1 MNKTILFDL
10 DGTLIDS
17 TDAIL
22 NSFQGAFKALGLTF
36 KNNEEIKNL
45 IGYPLEQM
53 FRMLYPDKVNLSKE
67 FVLAYREIYAQIYL
81 EQTTLL
87 PKAKEAL
94 ELGSEIADL
103 GIVTT
108 KCGKFTPI
116 LLDYLGVKKFFKTLI
131 TLEDVINPKPSSEPI
146 ILALKRLNKTQE
158 NAYMIGDTILD
169 IQAAI
174 SANITP
180 LALTCGYGNENELKD
195 HSMVFL
201 NAYEAVNYIAR
212 LNLISSFR

>member
-1 MNKTILFDL
+1 MKLFYL

-22 NSFQGAFKALGLTF
+22 NSFQGAFKALGLTS

-108 KCGKFTPI
+108 KGGKFTPI
-116 LLDYLGVKKFFKTLI
+116 LLDYLRVKKFFKTLI
-131 TLEDVINPKPSSEPI
+131 TLENVTNPKPSSEPI
-146 ILALKRLNKTQE
+146 ILALKGLNKTQE

-180 LALTCGYGNENELKD
+180 LALTCGYGNENELKA

-212 LNLISSFR
+212 LN

>member
-22 NSFQGAFKALGLTF
+22 NSFQGAFKALGLTS

-108 KCGKFTPI
+108 KGGKFTPI
-116 LLDYLGVKKFFKTLI
+116 LLDYLRVKKFFKTLI
-131 TLEDVINPKPSSEPI
+131 TLEDITNPKPSSEPI

-180 LALTCGYGNENELKD
+180 LALTCGYGNENELKA

-212 LNLISSFR
+212 LN

>member
-10 DGTLIDS
+10 NGTLIDS

-22 NSFQGAFKALGLTF
+22 NSFQGAFKALGLTS

-108 KCGKFTPI
+108 KGGKFTPI
-116 LLDYLGVKKFFKTLI
+116 LLDYLRVKKFFKTLI
-131 TLEDVINPKPSSEPI
+131 TLEDVTNPKPSSEPI
-146 ILALKRLNKTQE
+146 ILALKGLNKTQE

-180 LALTCGYGNENELKD
+180 LALTCGYGNENELKA

-212 LNLISSFR
+212 LN

>member
-1 MNKTILFDL
+1 
-10 DGTLIDS
+10 
-17 TDAIL
+17 
-22 NSFQGAFKALGLTF
+22 
-36 KNNEEIKNL
+36 
-45 IGYPLEQM
+45 M

-108 KCGKFTPI
+108 KGGKFTPI

-131 TLEDVINPKPSSEPI
+131 TLEDVTNPKPSSESI
-146 ILALKRLNKTQE
+146 ILALERLNKTQE

-180 LALTCGYGNENELKD
+180 LALTCGYGNENELKA
-195 HSMVFL
+195 HSTVFL
-201 NAYEAVNYIAR
+201 NAYGAVNYITR
-212 LNLISSFR
+212 LN

>member
-22 NSFQGAFKALGLTF
+22 NSFQGAFKALGLTS

-108 KCGKFTPI
+108 KGGKFTPI

-131 TLEDVINPKPSSEPI
+131 TLEDVTNPKPSSEPI
-146 ILALKRLNKTQE
+146 ILALKGLNKTQE

-180 LALTCGYGNENELKD
+180 LALTCGYGNENELKA

-201 NAYEAVNYIAR
+201 NAYEVVNYIAR
-212 LNLISSFR
+212 LN

>member
-22 NSFQGAFKALGLTF
+22 NSFQGAFKALGLTS

-94 ELGSEIADL
+94 ELGSEIAEL

-108 KCGKFTPI
+108 KGGKFTPI
-116 LLDYLGVKKFFKTLI
+116 LLDYLRVKKFFKTLI
-131 TLEDVINPKPSSEPI
+131 TLEDVTNPKPSSEPI
-146 ILALKRLNKTQE
+146 ILALKGLNKTQE

-180 LALTCGYGNENELKD
+180 LALTCGYGNENELKA

-212 LNLISSFR
+212 LN

>member
-22 NSFQGAFKALGLTF
+22 NSFQGAFKALGLTS

-81 EQTTLL
+81 EQTILL

-108 KCGKFTPI
+108 KGGKFTPI
-116 LLDYLGVKKFFKTLI
+116 LLDYLRVKKFFKTLI
-131 TLEDVINPKPSSEPI
+131 TLEDVTNPKPSSEPI
-146 ILALKRLNKTQE
+146 ILALKGLNKTQE

-180 LALTCGYGNENELKD
+180 LALTCGYGNENELKA

-212 LNLISSFR
+212 LN

>member
-22 NSFQGAFKALGLTF
+22 NSFQGVFKALGLTS

-108 KCGKFTPI
+108 KGGKFTPI

-131 TLEDVINPKPSSEPI
+131 TFEDVTNPKPSSEPI
-146 ILALKRLNKTQE
+146 ILALKGLNKTQE

-180 LALTCGYGNENELKD
+180 LALTCGYGNENELKA

-212 LNLISSFR
+212 LN

>member
-1 MNKTILFDL
+1 
-10 DGTLIDS
+10 
-17 TDAIL
+17 
-22 NSFQGAFKALGLTF
+22 
-36 KNNEEIKNL
+36 
-45 IGYPLEQM
+45 
-53 FRMLYPDKVNLSKE
+53 
-67 FVLAYREIYAQIYL
+67 FVLTYREIYTQIYL

-108 KCGKFTPI
+108 KGGKFTPI

-131 TLEDVINPKPSSEPI
+131 TLEDVTNPKPSSEPI

-180 LALTCGYGNENELKD
+180 LALTCGYGNENELKSR
-195 HSMVFL
+195 SMVFL
-201 NAYEAVNYIAR
+201 NVYEAVNYIAR
-212 LNLISSFR
+212 LN

>member
-22 NSFQGAFKALGLTF
+22 NSFQGAFKALGLTS

-53 FRMLYPDKVNLSKE
+53 FRMLYPDKLILSKE

-108 KCGKFTPI
+108 KGGKFTPI

-131 TLEDVINPKPSSEPI
+131 TLEDATNPKPSSEPI

-180 LALTCGYGNENELKD
+180 LALTCGYGNENELKA

-212 LNLISSFR
+212 LN

>member
-22 NSFQGAFKALGLTF
+22 NSFQGAFKALGLTS

-108 KCGKFTPI
+108 KGGKFTPI
-116 LLDYLGVKKFFKTLI
+116 LLDYSRVKKFFKTLI
-131 TLEDVINPKPSSEPI
+131 TLEDVTNPKPSSEPI
-146 ILALKRLNKTQE
+146 ILALKGLNKTQE

-180 LALTCGYGNENELKD
+180 LALTCGYGNENELKA

-212 LNLISSFR
+212 LN

>member
-22 NSFQGAFKALGLTF
+22 NSFQGAFKALGLTS

-108 KCGKFTPI
+108 KGGKFTPI

-131 TLEDVINPKPSSEPI
+131 TLEDVTNPKPSSEPI
-146 ILALKRLNKTQE
+146 VLALKRLNKTQE

-180 LALTCGYGNENELKD
+180 LALACGYGNENELKAYF
-195 HSMVFL
+195 MVFL

-212 LNLISSFR
+212 LN

>member
-22 NSFQGAFKALGLTF
+22 NSFQGAFKALGLTS

-108 KCGKFTPI
+108 KGGKFTPI

-131 TLEDVINPKPSSEPI
+131 TLEYVTNPKPSSEPI

-180 LALTCGYGNENELKD
+180 LALACGYGNENELKAY
-195 HSMVFL
+195 SMVFL

-212 LNLISSFR
+212 LN

>member
-22 NSFQGAFKALGLTF
+22 NSFQGAFKALGLTS

-108 KCGKFTPI
+108 KGGKFTPI
-116 LLDYLGVKKFFKTLI
+116 LLDYLRVKKFFKTLI
-131 TLEDVINPKPSSEPI
+131 TLEDVTNPKPSSEPI

-180 LALTCGYGNENELKD
+180 LALTCGYGNENELKA

-212 LNLISSFR
+212 LN

>member
-1 MNKTILFDL
+1 MKKTILFDL

-22 NSFQGAFKALGLTF
+22 NSFQGAFKILGLTP

-45 IGYPLEQM
+45 IGYPLEHM
-53 FRMLYPDKVNLSKE
+53 FKFLYHEKAHLSQE
-67 FVLAYREIYAQIYL
+67 FVLAYREIYSQIYL

-94 ELGSEIADL
+94 ELAFEIADL

-108 KCGKFTPI
+108 KGGKFTP
-116 LLDYLGVKKFFKTLI
+116 LLLEHLGVKKFFKTLI
-131 TLEDVINPKPSSEPI
+131 TLEDVTNPKPHAEPI
-146 ILALKRLNKTQE
+146 LLALKRLNKTQE

-180 LALTCGYGNENELKD
+180 LALTCGYGNENELKSR
-195 HSMVFL
+195 SMVFL

-212 LNLISSFR
+212 LN

>member
-22 NSFQGAFKALGLTF
+22 NSFQGAFKALGLTS

-108 KCGKFTPI
+108 KGGKFTPI
-116 LLDYLGVKKFFKTLI
+116 LLYYLGVKKFFKTLI
-131 TLEDVINPKPSSEPI
+131 TLEDVTNPKPSSEPI

-180 LALTCGYGNENELKD
+180 LALTCGYGNENELKA

-212 LNLISSFR
+212 LN

>member
-22 NSFQGAFKALGLTF
+22 NSFQGAFKALGLTS

-103 GIVTT
+103 GIVAT
-108 KCGKFTPI
+108 KGGKFTPI
-116 LLDYLGVKKFFKTLI
+116 LLDYLRVKKFFKTLI
-131 TLEDVINPKPSSEPI
+131 TLEDVTNPKPSSEPI

-180 LALTCGYGNENELKD
+180 LALTCGYGNENELKA

-212 LNLISSFR
+212 LN

>member
-22 NSFQGAFKALGLTF
+22 NSFQGAFKALGLTS

-45 IGYPLEQM
+45 IGYSLEQM

-108 KCGKFTPI
+108 KGGKFTPI
-116 LLDYLGVKKFFKTLI
+116 LLDYLRVKKFFKTLI
-131 TLEDVINPKPSSEPI
+131 TLEDVTNPKPSSEPI
-146 ILALKRLNKTQE
+146 ILALKGLNKTQE

-180 LALTCGYGNENELKD
+180 LALTCGYGNENELKA

-212 LNLISSFR
+212 LN

>member
-22 NSFQGAFKALGLTF
+22 NSFQGAFKALGSTS

-108 KCGKFTPI
+108 KGGKFTPI
-116 LLDYLGVKKFFKTLI
+116 LLDYLRVKKFFKTLI
-131 TLEDVINPKPSSEPI
+131 TLEDVTNPKPSSEPI
-146 ILALKRLNKTQE
+146 ILALKGLNKTQE

-180 LALTCGYGNENELKD
+180 LALTCGYGNENELKA

-212 LNLISSFR
+212 LN

>member
-1 MNKTILFDL
+1 
-10 DGTLIDS
+10 
-17 TDAIL
+17 
-22 NSFQGAFKALGLTF
+22 
-36 KNNEEIKNL
+36 
-45 IGYPLEQM
+45 
-53 FRMLYPDKVNLSKE
+53 MLYPDKVNLSKE

-108 KCGKFTPI
+108 KGGKFTPI
-116 LLDYLGVKKFFKTLI
+116 LLDYLRVKKFFKTLI
-131 TLEDVINPKPSSEPI
+131 TLEDVTNPKPSSEPI
-146 ILALKRLNKTQE
+146 ILALKGLNKTQE

-180 LALTCGYGNENELKD
+180 LALTCGYGNENELKA

-201 NAYEAVNYIAR
+201 NVYEAVNYIAR
-212 LNLISSFR
+212 LN

>member
-22 NSFQGAFKALGLTF
+22 NSFQGAFKALGLTS

-45 IGYPLEQM
+45 IGYSLEQM
-53 FRMLYPDKVNLSKE
+53 FRMLYPDKLILSKE

-108 KCGKFTPI
+108 KGGKFTPI

-131 TLEDVINPKPSSEPI
+131 TLEDVTNPKPSSEPI

-180 LALTCGYGNENELKD
+180 LALTCGYGNENELKA

-212 LNLISSFR
+212 LN

>member
-1 MNKTILFDL
+1 MKKTILFDL

-22 NSFQGAFKALGLTF
+22 NSFQGAFKILGLTP

-45 IGYPLEQM
+45 IGHPLEHM
-53 FRMLYPDKVNLSKE
+53 FKILYHEKAHLSQE
-67 FVLAYREIYAQIYL
+67 FVLAYREIYSQIYL

-108 KCGKFTPI
+108 KGGKFTPI
-116 LLDYLGVKKFFKTLI
+116 LLDYLGVKKFFKILI
-131 TLEDVINPKPSSEPI
+131 TLEDVTNPKPSSEPI

-180 LALTCGYGNENELKD
+180 LALTCGYGNENELKT

-212 LNLISSFR
+212 LN

>member
-22 NSFQGAFKALGLTF
+22 NSFQGVFKALGLTS

-108 KCGKFTPI
+108 KGGKFTPI

-131 TLEDVINPKPSSEPI
+131 TLEDVTNPKPSSEPI

-180 LALTCGYGNENELKD
+180 LALACGYGNENELKAY
-195 HSMVFL
+195 SMVFL

-212 LNLISSFR
+212 LN

>member
-22 NSFQGAFKALGLTF
+22 NSFQGAFKALGLTS

-108 KCGKFTPI
+108 KGGKFTLI
-116 LLDYLGVKKFFKTLI
+116 LLDYLRVKKFFKTLI
-131 TLEDVINPKPSSEPI
+131 TLEDVTNPKPSSEPI
-146 ILALKRLNKTQE
+146 ILALKGLNKTQE

-180 LALTCGYGNENELKD
+180 LALTCGYGNENELKA

-212 LNLISSFR
+212 LN

>member
-22 NSFQGAFKALGLTF
+22 NSFQGAFKALGLTS

-103 GIVTT
+103 RIVTT
-108 KCGKFTPI
+108 KGGKFTPI
-116 LLDYLGVKKFFKTLI
+116 LLDYLRVKKFFKTLI
-131 TLEDVINPKPSSEPI
+131 TLEDVTNPKPSSEPI
-146 ILALKRLNKTQE
+146 ILALKGLNKTQE

-180 LALTCGYGNENELKD
+180 LALTCGYGNENELKA

-212 LNLISSFR
+212 LN

>member
-22 NSFQGAFKALGLTF
+22 NSFQGAFKALGLTS

-103 GIVTT
+103 GIVAT
-108 KCGKFTPI
+108 KGGKFTPI
-116 LLDYLGVKKFFKTLI
+116 LLDYLRVKKFFKTLI
-131 TLEDVINPKPSSEPI
+131 TLEDVTNPKPSSEPI

-180 LALTCGYGNENELKD
+180 LALTCGYGNENELKA

-201 NAYEAVNYIAR
+201 NAYEAVNYMAR
-212 LNLISSFR
+212 LN

>member
-10 DGTLIDS
+10 DGILIDS

-22 NSFQGAFKALGLTF
+22 NSFQGAFKALGLTS

-108 KCGKFTPI
+108 KGGKFTPI
-116 LLDYLGVKKFFKTLI
+116 LLDYLRVKKFFKTLI
-131 TLEDVINPKPSSEPI
+131 TLEDVTNPKPSSEPI

-180 LALTCGYGNENELKD
+180 LALTCGYGNENELKA

-212 LNLISSFR
+212 LN

>member
-1 MNKTILFDL
+1 MKKTILFDL

-22 NSFQGAFKALGLTF
+22 NSFQGAFKILGLTP

-45 IGYPLEQM
+45 IGHPLEHM
-53 FRMLYPDKVNLSKE
+53 FKILYHEKAHLSQE
-67 FVLAYREIYAQIYL
+67 FVLAYREIYSQIYL

-94 ELGSEIADL
+94 ELAFEIADL

-108 KCGKFTPI
+108 KGGKFTP
-116 LLDYLGVKKFFKTLI
+116 LLLEHLGVKKFFKTLI
-131 TLEDVINPKPSSEPI
+131 TLEDITNPKPHAEPI
-146 ILALKRLNKTQE
+146 LLALEKMQKTKE

-169 IQAAI
+169 IQAAMA
-174 SANITP
+174 ANITP
-180 LALTCGYGNENELKD
+180 LALSCGYGDEDELKRY
-195 HSMVFL
+195 SMVFPS
-201 NAYEAVNYIAR
+201 AYKSVLYIK
-212 LNLISSFR
+212 ND

>member
-22 NSFQGAFKALGLTF
+22 NSFQGVFKALGLTS

-108 KCGKFTPI
+108 KGGKFTPI
-116 LLDYLGVKKFFKTLI
+116 LLDYLRVKKFFKTLI
-131 TLEDVINPKPSSEPI
+131 TLEDVTNPKPSSEPI
-146 ILALKRLNKTQE
+146 ILALKGLNKTQE

-180 LALTCGYGNENELKD
+180 LALTCGYGNENELKA

-212 LNLISSFR
+212 LN

>member
-22 NSFQGAFKALGLTF
+22 NSFQGAFKALGLTS

-103 GIVTT
+103 AIVTT
-108 KCGKFTPI
+108 KGGKFTPI
-116 LLDYLGVKKFFKTLI
+116 LLDYLRVKKFFKTLI
-131 TLEDVINPKPSSEPI
+131 TFEDVINPKPSSEPI

-169 IQAAI
+169 IQAAV

-180 LALTCGYGNENELKD
+180 LALTCGYGNENELKA

-212 LNLISSFR
+212 LN

>member
-22 NSFQGAFKALGLTF
+22 NSFQGAFKALGLTS

-108 KCGKFTPI
+108 KGGKFTPI
-116 LLDYLGVKKFFKTLI
+116 LLDYLRVKKFFKTLI
-131 TLEDVINPKPSSEPI
+131 TLEDVTNPKPSSEPI
-146 ILALKRLNKTQE
+146 ILALKGLNKTQE

-180 LALTCGYGNENELKD
+180 LALTCGYGNENELKA

-201 NAYEAVNYIAR
+201 NVYEAVNYIAR
-212 LNLISSFR
+212 LN

>member
-22 NSFQGAFKALGLTF
+22 NSFQGAFKALGLTS

-108 KCGKFTPI
+108 KGGKFTPI
-116 LLDYLGVKKFFKTLI
+116 LLDYLRVKKFFKTLI
-131 TLEDVINPKPSSEPI
+131 TLEDITNPKPSSEPI

-180 LALTCGYGNENELKD
+180 LALTCGYGNENELKA

-201 NAYEAVNYIAR
+201 NAYEAVNYMAR
-212 LNLISSFR
+212 LN

>member
-1 MNKTILFDL
+1 MKKTILFDL

-22 NSFQGAFKALGLTF
+22 NSFQGAFKILGLTP

-45 IGYPLEQM
+45 IGYPLEHM
-53 FRMLYPDKVNLSKE
+53 FKFLYHEKAHLSQE
-67 FVLAYREIYAQIYL
+67 FVLAYREIYSQIYL

-94 ELGSEIADL
+94 ELAFEIADL

-108 KCGKFTPI
+108 KGGKFTP
-116 LLDYLGVKKFFKTLI
+116 LLLEHLGVKKFFKTLI
-131 TLEDVINPKPSSEPI
+131 TLEDVTNPKPSSEPI

-180 LALTCGYGNENELKD
+180 LALTCGYGNENELKA

-212 LNLISSFR
+212 LN

>member
-1 MNKTILFDL
+1 
-10 DGTLIDS
+10 
-17 TDAIL
+17 
-22 NSFQGAFKALGLTF
+22 
-36 KNNEEIKNL
+36 
-45 IGYPLEQM
+45 M

-87 PKAKEAL
+87 PKAKETL

-108 KCGKFTPI
+108 KGGKFTPI

-131 TLEDVINPKPSSEPI
+131 TLEDVTNPKPSSEPI
-146 ILALKRLNKTQE
+146 ILALERLNKTQE

-180 LALTCGYGNENELKD
+180 LALTCGYGNENELKAY
-195 HSMVFL
+195 STVFL
-201 NAYEAVNYIAR
+201 NAYEAVNYITR
-212 LNLISSFR
+212 LN

>member
-22 NSFQGAFKALGLTF
+22 NSFQGAFKALGLTS

-108 KCGKFTPI
+108 KGGKFTPI
-116 LLDYLGVKKFFKTLI
+116 LLGYLGVKKFFKTLI
-131 TLEDVINPKPSSEPI
+131 TLEDVTNPKPSSEPI
-146 ILALKRLNKTQE
+146 ILALERLNKTQE

-180 LALTCGYGNENELKD
+180 LALTCGYGNENELKA
-195 HSMVFL
+195 HSTVFL

-212 LNLISSFR
+212 LN

>member
-22 NSFQGAFKALGLTF
+22 NSFQGAFKALGLTS

-67 FVLAYREIYAQIYL
+67 FVLTYREIYTQIYL

-108 KCGKFTPI
+108 KGGKFTPI
-116 LLDYLGVKKFFKTLI
+116 LLDYLGVKK
-131 TLEDVINPKPSSEPI
+131 
-146 ILALKRLNKTQE
+146 IL
-158 NAYMIGDTILD
+158 
-169 IQAAI
+169 
-174 SANITP
+174 
-180 LALTCGYGNENELKD
+180 
-195 HSMVFL
+195 
-201 NAYEAVNYIAR
+201 
-212 LNLISSFR
+212 